1 MVRELLDGLEAAD
14 GDPAGGLV
22 FLAAQGVAL
31 DEDELRPARRRA
43 MLLLAAGGD
52 PHRELGLDDRAVT
65 ALADDLDDP
74 ARREALEDALAALAL
89 AAAGLPRGAGRLAE
103 LRALPDL
110 AWRWLALVL
119 IADELAG
126 DDL

>member
-1 MVRELLDGLEAAD
+1 MRELLEQVEGSAD
-14 GDPAGGLV
+14 PRAGLV
-22 FLAAQGVAL
+22 FLAAQAVEIG
-31 DEDELRPARRRA
+31 DDDLRPARRRA

-52 PHRELGLDDRAVT
+52 PHRELGVDDRAVT
-65 ALADDLDDP
+65 ALAGDLDSRE
-74 ARREALEDALAALAL
+74 RREALEDALAALVPQAE
-89 AAAGLPRGAGRLAE
+89 GLPRVSAELAE

-119 IADELAG
+119 LADELAE